1 MEIRALRTG
10 AEMSA
15 ASAVYQR
22 AFGYAP
28 GEAAIPP
35 KLLMTLGQHGGL
47 VLGAFEGG
55 ELVGFNYAFLARDP
69 MPPGT
74 PPGEL
79 YLFSQSTSVVP
90 EAQST
95 GVGRLLKWAQ
105 RDHALAA
112 GIDLIRWTFDP
123 LRARN
128 AHLNFDVL
136 GASAGTLLVDYY
148 GVDTVGRDAG
158 AASDRLL
165 ADWHLTAP
173 AAQPPTQAEPAGPAA
188 PAGPEPTGVRL
199 GAQVG
204 EWLGIPADWDAYR
217 ARAGDAAAGELRLA
231 VRAALGDAFA
241 AGRRAVSCRRVDAG
255 LAAYRLL

>member
-1 MEIRALRTG
+1 MEIRAAMQIRALTNG
-10 AEMSA
+10 AEMGA

-22 AFGYAP
+22 AFGYGP

-47 VLGAFEGG
+47 VLGAFEGD
-55 ELVGFNYAFLARDP
+55 ELIGFNYAFLARDP
-69 MPPGT
+69 VPPGT

-79 YLFSQSTSVVP
+79 YLFSQSTAVLP
-90 EAQST
+90 GAQST

-105 RDHALAA
+105 REHALAA
-112 GIDLIRWTFDP
+112 GIGLIRWTFDP

-136 GASAGTLLVDYY
+136 GASADTLLVDYY
-148 GVDTVGRDAG
+148 GVDAVGRDAG

-165 ADWHLTAP
+165 ADWRLDDAGPPAP
-173 AAQPPTQAEPAGPAA
+173 AEPAEA
-188 PAGPEPTGVRL
+188 RL
-199 GAQVG
+199 GELVDG
-204 EWLGIPADWDAYR
+204 WLGIPADWDSYR
-217 ARAGDAAAGELRLA
+217 ATAGDAAANDLRLA
-231 VRAALGDAFA
+231 VRAGLAQAFA
-241 AGRRAVSCRRVDAG
+241 AGRRAVSCRRLSAD